1 MTSDEIFEIRDL
13 NYLYRLWNDKTISEP
28 ERIDIASMIDRI
40 EKHNAELESAKFNE
54 NERPIIKNND
64 YLDIIER

>member
-28 ERIDIASMIDRI
+28 ERIDVASMIDRI
-40 EKHNAELESAKFNE
+40 EKHNAEIESAEFNE
-54 NERPIIKNND
+54 NERPIIRND
-64 YLDIIER
+64 NFNDIIER